1 MTVGKDMAP
10 VSQNVVDLILKEV
23 VYKMTCNGQNMYQM
37 VLLDKEKEME
47 DNEIPN
53 YLYGIIISSI
63 ITFLI
68 VSFILGIIAYRRV
81 QTDRLLKKRDWEI
94 PIEDILFYTTT
105 KSASTG
111 KSRWVI
117 PLYIKAGREFMGV
130 YFLSEDMPKI

>member
-10 VSQNVVDLILKEV
+10 VSQNVVDLILEKI
-23 VYKMTCNGQNMYQM
+23 VYKMTCNGENMYQM
-37 VLLDKEKEME
+37 VLQDKQSEMQ
-47 DNEIPN
+47 DDEIPN

-117 PLYIKAGREFMGV
+117 SLYIKAGLEFMKCQKCT
-130 YFLSEDMPKI
+130 F